1 MTDVTGKGG
10 LSATAIGGIAA
21 VVVVLG
27 GVIFLQWGGPSEQ
40 KEELRSAA
48 GKRDGAVISPSASP
62 DGALGVPVPANET
75 PVAQSPAVDA
85 ETDSAEAAVPAGD
98 VDAAELPGGDT
109 SAQAAA
115 DEAEGEDAAPTL
127 GAPQMDLA
135 RFETDGSGM
144 VAGRAAPGAV
154 VSLLLDGVVVE
165 QLTVPSDGSFVLFT
179 TVAPS
184 ARPQVI
190 SLEAALGKAVLPS
203 DAQFILAPV
212 EPVVVAETQL
222 AEGQVAEEAATDEQ
236 ASGVQT
242 TGEQTTGEQV
252 TGEQVTGQPAADV
265 ASGAAPEG
273 DRPAVDP
280 ADADTKLSGAQA
292 ASDSDIA
299 VAVAALAE
307 AAQEAADAPDLPTAQ
322 ASEAGSA
329 SEEPAVAAPAADG
342 SDVTQGETVTASND
356 TLVLETQVE
365 AATDESGDEAQDA
378 APAQVSEA
386 GAAQSDEAP
395 AAVTATAPV
404 TAPEQR
410 AVLRSDASG
419 VTLVQ
424 PPTPTLA
431 EAPETVALDTISY
444 DAEGAVVLS
453 GRVRSDAVVRAYLD
467 NAAVAD
473 LPVDEEGRWSGVLPD
488 VAPGIYA
495 LRLDALDG
503 EGKVLSRLETPFKRE
518 APEVLQPSLEATAT
532 DATSPDAAPTGAKPL
547 VRLVTVQ
554 EGDTLWAI
562 SRERY
567 GDGLLY
573 VRVFDANREAIR
585 DPDLIYPGQVFS
597 VPVQ

>member
-10 LSATAIGGIAA
+10 LSATAIGGVAA

-27 GVIFLQWGGPSEQ
+27 GVIFLQWGASEQ
-40 KEELRSAA
+40 TEAPRSTA
-48 GKRDGAVISPSASP
+48 GTGDSAVISPSASS
-62 DGALGVPVPANET
+62 DGAGAVPVPANEV
-75 PVAQSPAVDA
+75 PVAQTPAVTA
-85 ETDSAEAAVPAGD
+85 EADSA
-98 VDAAELPGGDT
+98 DAAAPDGEGIAEDVVSGDA
-109 SAQAAA
+109 SAQAVT
-115 DEAEGEDAAPTL
+115 DAGDDKDVAL
-127 GAPQMDLA
+127 ALNAPQMDLA

-144 VAGRAAPGAV
+144 VAGRATPGAV

-165 QLTVPSDGSFVLFT
+165 RLTVPSDGSFVLFT

-184 ARPQVI
+184 TRPQVI
-190 SLEAALGKAVLPS
+190 SLEAALGEAVLPS

-212 EPVVVAETQL
+212 VPVAPVEVAEAPVT
-222 AEGQVAEEAATDEQ
+222 ERQVADEAAAGAQATDL
-236 ASGVQT
+236 AS
-242 TGEQTTGEQV
+242 
-252 TGEQVTGQPAADV
+252 AA
-265 ASGAAPEG
+265 ASEG
-273 DRPAVDP
+273 DRPAVGT
-280 ADADTKLSGAQA
+280 ADADTKLS
-292 ASDSDIA
+292 
-299 VAVAALAE
+299 E
-307 AAQEAADAPDLPTAQ
+307 AQEPRGSDVAADAPDQAIAQTDVADSDAEGTAVVTAAGG
-322 ASEAGSA
+322 ASEVPQ
-329 SEEPAVAAPAADG
+329 E
-342 SDVTQGETVTASND
+342 ETVTAGND
-356 TLVLETQVE
+356 IPAAETQAVP
-365 AATDESGDEAQDA
+365 ATDDNRDEAQEAAAVQGAKGDA
-378 APAQVSEA
+378 AR
-386 GAAQSDEAP
+386 SDDIA
-395 AAVTATAPV
+395 ATAPE
-404 TAPEQR
+404 TATEAAPEQR

-424 PPTPTLA
+424 PPTPSLA

-495 LRLDALDG
+495 LRLDALDTD
-503 EGKVLSRLETPFKRE
+503 GKVLSRLETPFKRE
-518 APEVLQPSLEATAT
+518 APEVLQPPVEAAATGTTA
-532 DATSPDAAPTGAKPL
+532 PDAAPTGAKPL

-573 VRVFDANREAIR
+573 VRVFDANRQAIR

>member
-48 GKRDGAVISPSASP
+48 GKGDGAVISPSAGP
-62 DGALGVPVPANET
+62 DGALGVPVPANEP

-109 SAQAAA
+109 SAQAA

-144 VAGRAAPGAV
+144 VAGRATPGAV
-154 VSLLLDGVVVE
+154 VSLLLDGNVVE

-190 SLEAALGKAVLPS
+190 SLEAALGEAVLPS

-212 EPVVVAETQL
+212 APVVVAETQL
-222 AEGQVAEEAATDEQ
+222 AEGQVTKEAATDEQ
-236 ASGVQT
+236 ASGEQT
-242 TGEQTTGEQV
+242 TGEQT

-265 ASGAAPEG
+265 ASAAAPEG
-273 DRPAVDP
+273 DRPAVDT
-280 ADADTKLSGAQA
+280 ADADTKLSGVQA
-292 ASDSDIA
+292 ASDSDTA

-329 SEEPAVAAPAADG
+329 SEEPAVAATAGDG

-356 TLVLETQVE
+356 TQVLETQVA
-365 AATDESGDEAQDA
+365 AATGESGDEAQDA

-386 GAAQSDEAP
+386 GAAQSDETP
-395 AAVTATAPV
+395 AAATAPE

-495 LRLDALDG
+495 LRLDALDT

>member
-27 GVIFLQWGGPSEQ
+27 GVIFLQWGGPSAQ

-48 GKRDGAVISPSASP
+48 GKGDGAVISPSADP
-62 DGALGVPVPANET
+62 DGALGVPVPANVT

-115 DEAEGEDAAPTL
+115 DEAAGEDAAPTL

-144 VAGRAAPGAV
+144 VAGRATPGAV
-154 VSLLLDGVVVE
+154 VSLLLDGNVVE

-190 SLEAALGKAVLPS
+190 SLEAALGEAVLPS

-212 EPVVVAETQL
+212 APVVVAETQL
-222 AEGQVAEEAATDEQ
+222 AEGQVADEAATDEQ
-236 ASGVQT
+236 ASGEQT

-265 ASGAAPEG
+265 ASAAAPEG
-273 DRPAVDP
+273 DRPAVDT
-280 ADADTKLSGAQA
+280 ADADTKQSGAQA
-292 ASDSDIA
+292 ASDSDTALA
-299 VAVAALAE
+299 VAPLAE

-329 SEEPAVAAPAADG
+329 SEEPAVAATAGDG

-356 TLVLETQVE
+356 TQVLETQVA

-386 GAAQSDEAP
+386 GAAQSDETP
-395 AAVTATAPV
+395 AAATAPE

-431 EAPETVALDTISY
+431 DAPETVALDTISY

-518 APEVLQPSLEATAT
+518 APEVLQPSLEATAI

>member
-27 GVIFLQWGGPSEQ
+27 GVIFLQWGGPSAQ

-48 GKRDGAVISPSASP
+48 GKGDGAVISPSADP
-62 DGALGVPVPANET
+62 DGALGVPVPANVT

-109 SAQAAA
+109 SAQAVA
-115 DEAEGEDAAPTL
+115 DEAAGEDAAPTL

-144 VAGRAAPGAV
+144 VAGRATPGAV
-154 VSLLLDGVVVE
+154 VSLLLDGNVVE

-190 SLEAALGKAVLPS
+190 SLEAALGETVLPS

-212 EPVVVAETQL
+212 APVVVAETQL
-222 AEGQVAEEAATDEQ
+222 AEGQLTEEAATDEQ
-236 ASGVQT
+236 ASG
-242 TGEQTTGEQV
+242 EQT

-265 ASGAAPEG
+265 ASAAAPEG
-273 DRPAVDP
+273 DRPAVDT

-292 ASDSDIA
+292 ASDSDTA

-329 SEEPAVAAPAADG
+329 SEEPAVAATAADG

-356 TLVLETQVE
+356 TQVLETQVA
-365 AATDESGDEAQDA
+365 AATGESGDEAQDA
-378 APAQVSEA
+378 APVQVSEA
-386 GAAQSDEAP
+386 AAAQSDETP
-395 AAVTATAPV
+395 AAVTATAPE

-495 LRLDALDG
+495 LRLDALDT

>member
-27 GVIFLQWGGPSEQ
+27 GVIFLQWGGPSAQ

-48 GKRDGAVISPSASP
+48 GKGDGAVISPSAGS
-62 DGALGVPVPANET
+62 DGALGVPVPATET

-109 SAQAAA
+109 SAQAVA
-115 DEAEGEDAAPTL
+115 DEAAGEDAAPTL

-144 VAGRAAPGAV
+144 VAGRATPGAV

-179 TVAPS
+179 RVAPS

-190 SLEAALGKAVLPS
+190 SLEAALGEAVLPS

-212 EPVVVAETQL
+212 APVVVAETQL

-236 ASGVQT
+236 ASG
-242 TGEQTTGEQV
+242 EQTTGEP
-252 TGEQVTGQPAADV
+252 VTGQPAADV
-265 ASGAAPEG
+265 ASAAAPEG
-273 DRPAVDP
+273 DRPAVDT

-292 ASDSDIA
+292 ASDSDTA
-299 VAVAALAE
+299 LAVAALAE
-307 AAQEAADAPDLPTAQ
+307 AAQEAADTTDLPTAQ

-329 SEEPAVAAPAADG
+329 SEEPVVAATAADG

-356 TLVLETQVE
+356 TQVLETQVA
-365 AATDESGDEAQDA
+365 AATGESGDEAQDA

-386 GAAQSDEAP
+386 GAAQSDETP
-395 AAVTATAPV
+395 AAVTATAPE

-495 LRLDALDG
+495 LRLDALDT

-532 DATSPDAAPTGAKPL
+532 DATSPDAAPTGTKPL

>member
-48 GKRDGAVISPSASP
+48 GKGDGAVISPSAGP

-144 VAGRAAPGAV
+144 VAGRATPGAV
-154 VSLLLDGVVVE
+154 VSLLLDGNVVE

-179 TVAPS
+179 RVAPS

-190 SLEAALGKAVLPS
+190 SLEAALGEAVLPS

-212 EPVVVAETQL
+212 APVVVAETQL

-236 ASGVQT
+236 ASG
-242 TGEQTTGEQV
+242 EQTTGEP
-252 TGEQVTGQPAADV
+252 VTGQPAADV
-265 ASGAAPEG
+265 ASAAAPEG
-273 DRPAVDP
+273 DRPAVDT

-292 ASDSDIA
+292 ASDSDTA

-329 SEEPAVAAPAADG
+329 SEEPAVAATAGDG

-356 TLVLETQVE
+356 TQVLETQVA
-365 AATDESGDEAQDA
+365 AATGESGDEAQDS

-386 GAAQSDEAP
+386 GAAQSDETP
-395 AAVTATAPV
+395 AAATAPE
-404 TAPEQR
+404 TAQEQR

-495 LRLDALDG
+495 LRLDALDT

>member
-27 GVIFLQWGGPSEQ
+27 GVIFLQWGGPSAQ

-48 GKRDGAVISPSASP
+48 GKGDGAVISPSAGP
-62 DGALGVPVPANET
+62 DGALGVPVPANEP

-115 DEAEGEDAAPTL
+115 DEAAGEDAAPTL

-144 VAGRAAPGAV
+144 VAGRATPGAV

-165 QLTVPSDGSFVLFT
+165 QLTVPSNGSFVLFT

-190 SLEAALGKAVLPS
+190 SLEAALGETVLPS

-212 EPVVVAETQL
+212 APVVVAETQL
-222 AEGQVAEEAATDEQ
+222 AEEAATDEQ
-236 ASGVQT
+236 ASG
-242 TGEQTTGEQV
+242 EQTTGEP
-252 TGEQVTGQPAADV
+252 VTGQPAADV
-265 ASGAAPEG
+265 ASAAAPEG
-273 DRPAVDP
+273 DRPAVDT

-292 ASDSDIA
+292 ASDSDTA
-299 VAVAALAE
+299 VAVAPLAE

-329 SEEPAVAAPAADG
+329 SEEPAVAATAGDG

-356 TLVLETQVE
+356 TQVLETQVA

-386 GAAQSDEAP
+386 GAAQSDETP
-395 AAVTATAPV
+395 AAATAPE

-431 EAPETVALDTISY
+431 DAPETVALDTISY

-495 LRLDALDG
+495 LRLDALDT

-518 APEVLQPSLEATAT
+518 APEVLQPSLETTAT

>member
-27 GVIFLQWGGPSEQ
+27 GVIFLQWGGPSAQ

-48 GKRDGAVISPSASP
+48 GKGDGAVISPSASF

-144 VAGRAAPGAV
+144 VAGRATPGAV
-154 VSLLLDGVVVE
+154 VSLLLDGNVVE

-190 SLEAALGKAVLPS
+190 SLEAALGEAVLPS

-212 EPVVVAETQL
+212 APVVVAETQL
-222 AEGQVAEEAATDEQ
+222 AEGQVADEAATDEQ
-236 ASGVQT
+236 ASGEQT
-242 TGEQTTGEQV
+242 TGEQT

-265 ASGAAPEG
+265 ASAAAPEG
-273 DRPAVDP
+273 DRPAVDT
-280 ADADTKLSGAQA
+280 ADTDTKLSGAQA
-292 ASDSDIA
+292 ASDSDTA

-307 AAQEAADAPDLPTAQ
+307 AAQEAADTTDLPTAQ

-329 SEEPAVAAPAADG
+329 SEKPVVAATAADG

-356 TLVLETQVE
+356 TQVLETQVA
-365 AATDESGDEAQDA
+365 AATGESGDEAQDA

-386 GAAQSDEAP
+386 GAAQSDETP
-395 AAVTATAPV
+395 AAATAPE

-495 LRLDALDG
+495 LRLDALDT

>member
-48 GKRDGAVISPSASP
+48 GKGDGAVISPSAGS
-62 DGALGVPVPANET
+62 DGALRVPVPVNET

-85 ETDSAEAAVPAGD
+85 ETDSGEAAVPAGD

-109 SAQAAA
+109 PAQAAA

-144 VAGRAAPGAV
+144 VAGRATPGAV
-154 VSLLLDGVVVE
+154 VSLLLDGNVVE

-190 SLEAALGKAVLPS
+190 SLEAALGEAVLPS

-212 EPVVVAETQL
+212 APVVVAETQL
-222 AEGQVAEEAATDEQ
+222 AEGQVADEAATDEQ
-236 ASGVQT
+236 ASG
-242 TGEQTTGEQV
+242 EQT

-265 ASGAAPEG
+265 ASAAAPEG
-273 DRPAVDP
+273 DRPAVDT
-280 ADADTKLSGAQA
+280 ADADTKLSGVQA
-292 ASDSDIA
+292 ASDSDTA

-329 SEEPAVAAPAADG
+329 SEEPAVAATAADG

-356 TLVLETQVE
+356 TQVLETQVA

-386 GAAQSDEAP
+386 GAAQSDETP
-395 AAVTATAPV
+395 AAATAPE

-532 DATSPDAAPTGAKPL
+532 DATSPDAAPTGVKPL

>member
-10 LSATAIGGIAA
+10 LSATAIGGVAA

-27 GVIFLQWGGPSEQ
+27 GVIFLQWGASEQ
-40 KEELRSAA
+40 TEAPRSTA
-48 GKRDGAVISPSASP
+48 GTGDSAVISPSASS
-62 DGALGVPVPANET
+62 DGARAVPVPANEA
-75 PVAQSPAVDA
+75 PVAQPPAVTA
-85 ETDSAEAAVPAGD
+85 ETDSADAAAPAGEGIAED
-98 VDAAELPGGDT
+98 VAGGDA
-109 SAQAAA
+109 SAQAVTDA
-115 DEAEGEDAAPTL
+115 GEDEDVAPAL
-127 GAPQMDLA
+127 NVPQMDLA

-144 VAGRAAPGAV
+144 VAGRATPGAV

-165 QLTVPSDGSFVLFT
+165 RLTVPSDGSFVLFT

-184 ARPQVI
+184 TRPQVI
-190 SLEAALGKAVLPS
+190 SLEAALGEAVLPS

-212 EPVVVAETQL
+212 AEVEVAE
-222 AEGQVAEEAATDEQ
+222 APVADGQVADQAATGAQ
-236 ASGVQT
+236 AT
-242 TGEQTTGEQV
+242 
-252 TGEQVTGQPAADV
+252 DL
-265 ASGAAPEG
+265 ASAAAPEG
-273 DRPAVDP
+273 DRPTVGT
-280 ADADTKLSGAQA
+280 ADADTKLS
-292 ASDSDIA
+292 
-299 VAVAALAE
+299 E
-307 AAQEAADAPDLPTAQ
+307 AQESRGSDVAADATDQAIAQ
-322 ASEAGSA
+322 TDVADSDA
-329 SEEPAVAAPAADG
+329 EEPAVVAAAGDA
-342 SDVTQGETVTASND
+342 SEVTQEETVTAAND
-356 TLVLETQVE
+356 IPAAETE
-365 AATDESGDEAQDA
+365 AVPATDDNRDEAQDA
-378 APAQVSEA
+378 AA
-386 GAAQSDEAP
+386 GQGAEDDAARSDDIA
-395 AAVTATAPV
+395 ATAPE
-404 TAPEQR
+404 TATEAAPEQR

-424 PPTPTLA
+424 PPTPSLA

-495 LRLDALDG
+495 LRLDALDTD
-503 EGKVLSRLETPFKRE
+503 GKVLSRLETPFKRE
-518 APEVLQPSLEATAT
+518 APEVLQPPVEAAATGTTA
-532 DATSPDAAPTGAKPL
+532 PDAAPTGAKPL

-573 VRVFDANREAIR
+573 VRVFDANRQAIR

>member
-27 GVIFLQWGGPSEQ
+27 GVIFLQWGGPSAQ

-48 GKRDGAVISPSASP
+48 GKGDGAVISPSAGS
-62 DGALGVPVPANET
+62 DGALGVPVPATET

-109 SAQAAA
+109 SAQAVA
-115 DEAEGEDAAPTL
+115 DEAAGEDAAPTL

-144 VAGRAAPGAV
+144 VAGRATPGAV

-190 SLEAALGKAVLPS
+190 SLEAALGEAVLPS

-212 EPVVVAETQL
+212 APVVVAETQL
-222 AEGQVAEEAATDEQ
+222 AEGQVTEEAATDEQ
-236 ASGVQT
+236 ASG
-242 TGEQTTGEQV
+242 EQT

-265 ASGAAPEG
+265 ASAAAPEG
-273 DRPAVDP
+273 DRPAVDT

-292 ASDSDIA
+292 ASDSDTA
-299 VAVAALAE
+299 VAVAPLAE

-329 SEEPAVAAPAADG
+329 SEEPAVAATASDG
-342 SDVTQGETVTASND
+342 SAVTQGETVTASSD
-356 TLVLETQVE
+356 TQVLETQVA

-386 GAAQSDEAP
+386 GAAQSDETP
-395 AAVTATAPV
+395 AAATAPE

-431 EAPETVALDTISY
+431 DAPETVALDTISY

>member
-48 GKRDGAVISPSASP
+48 GKGDGAVISPSASP
-62 DGALGVPVPANET
+62 DGALGVPVPANVT

-85 ETDSAEAAVPAGD
+85 EPDSAEAAVPAGD

-115 DEAEGEDAAPTL
+115 DEAAGEDAAPTL

-144 VAGRAAPGAV
+144 VAGRATPGAV
-154 VSLLLDGVVVE
+154 VSLLLDGNVVE

-190 SLEAALGKAVLPS
+190 SLEAALGEAVLPS

-212 EPVVVAETQL
+212 APVVAAETQL
-222 AEGQVAEEAATDEQ
+222 AEGQVADEAATDEQ
-236 ASGVQT
+236 AS
-242 TGEQTTGEQV
+242 GEQTTGEQV

-265 ASGAAPEG
+265 ASAAAPEG
-273 DRPAVDP
+273 DRPAVDT
-280 ADADTKLSGAQA
+280 ADTDTKLSGAQA
-292 ASDSDIA
+292 ASDSDTA
-299 VAVAALAE
+299 VAVAPLAE

-329 SEEPAVAAPAADG
+329 SEEPAVAATAADG

-356 TLVLETQVE
+356 TQVLETQVA

-386 GAAQSDEAP
+386 GAAQSDETP
-395 AAVTATAPV
+395 AAATAPE

-431 EAPETVALDTISY
+431 DAPETVALDTISY

>member
-27 GVIFLQWGGPSEQ
+27 GVIFLQWGGPSAQ

-48 GKRDGAVISPSASP
+48 GKGDGAVISPSADP

-75 PVAQSPAVDA
+75 PVAESPAVDA
-85 ETDSAEAAVPAGD
+85 ETDSAEAAAPAGD

-144 VAGRAAPGAV
+144 VAGRAMPGAV

-190 SLEAALGKAVLPS
+190 SLEAALGEAVLPS

-212 EPVVVAETQL
+212 APVVVAETQL
-222 AEGQVAEEAATDEQ
+222 AEGQVADEAATDEQ
-236 ASGVQT
+236 ASG
-242 TGEQTTGEQV
+242 EQT

-265 ASGAAPEG
+265 ASAAAPEG
-273 DRPAVDP
+273 DRPAVDT

-292 ASDSDIA
+292 ASDSDTA

-329 SEEPAVAAPAADG
+329 SEEPAVAATAADG

-356 TLVLETQVE
+356 TQVLETQVA
-365 AATDESGDEAQDA
+365 AATGESGDEAQDA

-386 GAAQSDEAP
+386 GAAQSDETP
-395 AAVTATAPV
+395 AAVTATAPE

-495 LRLDALDG
+495 LRLDALDT

>member
-48 GKRDGAVISPSASP
+48 GKGDGAVISPSAGP

-144 VAGRAAPGAV
+144 VAGRATPGAV
-154 VSLLLDGVVVE
+154 VSLLLDGNVVE

-184 ARPQVI
+184 ARPQVV
-190 SLEAALGKAVLPS
+190 SLEAALGEAVLPS
-203 DAQFILAPV
+203 DAQFILGPV
-212 EPVVVAETQL
+212 APVVVAETQL
-222 AEGQVAEEAATDEQ
+222 AEGQVADEAATDEQ
-236 ASGVQT
+236 ASG
-242 TGEQTTGEQV
+242 EQT

-265 ASGAAPEG
+265 ASAAAPEG
-273 DRPAVDP
+273 DRPAVDT

-292 ASDSDIA
+292 ASDSATA

-307 AAQEAADAPDLPTAQ
+307 AAQEAANAPELPTAQ

-329 SEEPAVAAPAADG
+329 SEEPAVAATASDG
-342 SDVTQGETVTASND
+342 SAVTQGETVTASND
-356 TLVLETQVE
+356 TQVLETQVA
-365 AATDESGDEAQDA
+365 AATGESSDEAQDA
-378 APAQVSEA
+378 AAAQVSEA
-386 GAAQSDEAP
+386 GAAQSDETP
-395 AAVTATAPV
+395 AAVTATAPE

-419 VTLVQ
+419 VTLVR

-431 EAPETVALDTISY
+431 DAPETVALDTISY

-495 LRLDALDG
+495 LRLDALDT

-518 APEVLQPSLEATAT
+518 APEVLQPSLEAAAT
-532 DATSPDAAPTGAKPL
+532 DAAAPDAAPTGAKPL

>member
-48 GKRDGAVISPSASP
+48 GKGDGAVISPSAGP

-98 VDAAELPGGDT
+98 VDVAELPGGDT
-109 SAQAAA
+109 SAQAVA
-115 DEAEGEDAAPTL
+115 DEAAGEDAAPTL

-144 VAGRAAPGAV
+144 VAGRATPGAV

-179 TVAPS
+179 RVAPS

-190 SLEAALGKAVLPS
+190 SLEAALGEAVLPS

-212 EPVVVAETQL
+212 APVVVAETQL

-236 ASGVQT
+236 ASG
-242 TGEQTTGEQV
+242 EQT

-265 ASGAAPEG
+265 ASAAAPEG
-273 DRPAVDP
+273 DRPAVDT
-280 ADADTKLSGAQA
+280 ADADTKLSGVQA
-292 ASDSDIA
+292 ASDSDTA

-329 SEEPAVAAPAADG
+329 SEEPAVAATAGDG

-356 TLVLETQVE
+356 TQVLETQVA
-365 AATDESGDEAQDA
+365 AATGESGDEAQDA

-386 GAAQSDEAP
+386 GAAQSDETP
-395 AAVTATAPV
+395 AAATAPE

-495 LRLDALDG
+495 LRLDALDT

>member
-27 GVIFLQWGGPSEQ
+27 GVIFLQWGGPSAQ

-48 GKRDGAVISPSASP
+48 GKGDGAVISPSAGP

-109 SAQAAA
+109 SAQAVA
-115 DEAEGEDAAPTL
+115 DEAAGEDAAPTL

-144 VAGRAAPGAV
+144 VAGRATPGAV

-190 SLEAALGKAVLPS
+190 SLEAALGEAVLPS

-212 EPVVVAETQL
+212 APVVVAETQL
-222 AEGQVAEEAATDEQ
+222 AEGQVADEAATDEQ
-236 ASGVQT
+236 AS
-242 TGEQTTGEQV
+242 GEQTTGEQV

-265 ASGAAPEG
+265 ASAAAPEG
-273 DRPAVDP
+273 DRPAVDT
-280 ADADTKLSGAQA
+280 ADADTKQSGAQA
-292 ASDSDIA
+292 ASDSDTA
-299 VAVAALAE
+299 VAVTALAE

-329 SEEPAVAAPAADG
+329 SEEPAVAATAADG

-356 TLVLETQVE
+356 TQVLETQVA
-365 AATDESGDEAQDA
+365 AATGESGDEAQDA

-386 GAAQSDEAP
+386 GAAQSDETP
-395 AAVTATAPV
+395 AAATAPE

-431 EAPETVALDTISY
+431 DAPETVALDTISY

-495 LRLDALDG
+495 LRLDALDT

>member
-10 LSATAIGGIAA
+10 LSATAIGGAAA

-27 GVIFLQWGGPSEQ
+27 GVIFLQWGASEQ
-40 KEELRSAA
+40 TEAPRSTA
-48 GKRDGAVISPSASP
+48 GTGDSAVISPSASS
-62 DGALGVPVPANET
+62 DGARAVLVPAEEA
-75 PVAQSPAVDA
+75 PVVQTPAV
-85 ETDSAEAAVPAGD
+85 TAEADSTDATAPAGE
-98 VDAAELPGGDT
+98 DAAEDVADGDT
-109 SAQAAA
+109 SAQAAT
-115 DEAEGEDAAPTL
+115 DASQDKDDGL
-127 GAPQMDLA
+127 SLSAPQMDLA

-144 VAGRAAPGAV
+144 VAGRATPGAV

-165 QLTVPSDGSFVLFT
+165 RLTVPSDGSFVLFT

-184 ARPQVI
+184 TRPQVL
-190 SLEAALGKAVLPS
+190 SLEAVLGEAVLPS

-212 EPVVVAETQL
+212 AQVEVAEAPI
-222 AEGQVAEEAATDEQ
+222 AEKQVADEAVTSEQ
-236 ASGVQT
+236 A
-242 TGEQTTGEQV
+242 TGEQ
-252 TGEQVTGQPAADV
+252 AADAASAV
-265 ASGAAPEG
+265 ALEG
-273 DRPAVDP
+273 DRPAGGT
-280 ADADTKLSGAQA
+280 ADTDIKLSGTQE
-292 ASDSDIA
+292 ASDGDIA
-299 VAVAALAE
+299 VASPKLAE
-307 AAQEAADAPDLPTAQ
+307 AVEAAADAPTLPTVEVGE
-322 ASEAGSA
+322 ASSKTDD
-329 SEEPAVAAPAADG
+329 PAVAAAAGDA
-342 SDVTQGETVTASND
+342 SDVTLDETVTAADN
-356 TLVLETQVE
+356 TPAAETQAVS
-365 AATDESGDEAQDA
+365 AGDDSRDEAQDVGPVQVA
-378 APAQVSEA
+378 EVDEPQSDKTPETGKAPDDAPA
-386 GAAQSDEAP
+386 
-395 AAVTATAPV
+395 
-404 TAPEQR
+404 QR

-424 PPTPTLA
+424 PPTPSLA
-431 EAPETVALDTISY
+431 EAPEAVALDTISY

-473 LPVDEEGRWSGVLPD
+473 LPVDEEGRWSGILPD

-518 APEVLQPSLEATAT
+518 APEVLQPPVETAAT
-532 DATSPDAAPTGAKPL
+532 DPATPDAAPTGAKPL

-573 VRVFDANREAIR
+573 VRVFDANRQAIR

>member
-10 LSATAIGGIAA
+10 LSATAIGGVAA

-27 GVIFLQWGGPSEQ
+27 GVIFLQWGASEQ
-40 KEELRSAA
+40 TEAPRSAA
-48 GKRDGAVISPSASP
+48 GTGDSAVISPSASS
-62 DGALGVPVPANET
+62 DGAGAVPVPANEA
-75 PVAQSPAVDA
+75 PVAQTPAVTA
-85 ETDSAEAAVPAGD
+85 ETDSADAAAPAGEDIAED
-98 VDAAELPGGDT
+98 VASGDA
-109 SAQAAA
+109 SAQAVTDAGE
-115 DEAEGEDAAPTL
+115 DEDAAL
-127 GAPQMDLA
+127 ALNAPQMDLA

-144 VAGRAAPGAV
+144 VAGRATPGAV

-165 QLTVPSDGSFVLFT
+165 RLTVPSDGSFVLFT
-179 TVAPS
+179 TVALS
-184 ARPQVI
+184 TRPQVI
-190 SLEAALGKAVLPS
+190 SLEAALGEAVLPS

-212 EPVVVAETQL
+212 AEVEVAE
-222 AEGQVAEEAATDEQ
+222 APVADGQVADQAATGAQ
-236 ASGVQT
+236 AT
-242 TGEQTTGEQV
+242 
-252 TGEQVTGQPAADV
+252 DL
-265 ASGAAPEG
+265 ASAAAPEG
-273 DRPAVDP
+273 DCPTVGT
-280 ADADTKLSGAQA
+280 ADADTKLS
-292 ASDSDIA
+292 
-299 VAVAALAE
+299 E
-307 AAQEAADAPDLPTAQ
+307 AQESRGSDVAADATDQAIAQ
-322 ASEAGSA
+322 TDVADSDA
-329 SEEPAVAAPAADG
+329 EEPAVVAAAGDA
-342 SDVTQGETVTASND
+342 SEVTQEETVTAAND
-356 TLVLETQVE
+356 IPAAETE
-365 AATDESGDEAQDA
+365 AVPATDDNRDEAQDA
-378 APAQVSEA
+378 AA
-386 GAAQSDEAP
+386 GQGAEDDAARSDDIA
-395 AAVTATAPV
+395 ATAPE
-404 TAPEQR
+404 TATEAAPEQR

-424 PPTPTLA
+424 PPTPSLA

-495 LRLDALDG
+495 LRLDALDTD
-503 EGKVLSRLETPFKRE
+503 GKVLSRLETPFKRE
-518 APEVLQPSLEATAT
+518 APEVLQPPVEAAATGTTA
-532 DATSPDAAPTGAKPL
+532 PDAAPTGAKPL

-573 VRVFDANREAIR
+573 VRVFDANRQAIR

>member
-27 GVIFLQWGGPSEQ
+27 GVIFLQWGGPSAQ

-48 GKRDGAVISPSASP
+48 GKGDGAVISPSAGS
-62 DGALGVPVPANET
+62 DGALGVSVPANVT

-85 ETDSAEAAVPAGD
+85 ETDSGEAAVPAGD
-98 VDAAELPGGDT
+98 VDVAELPGGDT
-109 SAQAAA
+109 PAQAAA
-115 DEAEGEDAAPTL
+115 DEDAGEDAAPTL

-144 VAGRAAPGAV
+144 VAGRATPGAV

-190 SLEAALGKAVLPS
+190 SLEAALGEAVLPS

-212 EPVVVAETQL
+212 APVVVAETQL

-236 ASGVQT
+236 ASG
-242 TGEQTTGEQV
+242 EQT

-265 ASGAAPEG
+265 ASAAAPEG
-273 DRPAVDP
+273 DRPAADT

-292 ASDSDIA
+292 ASDSDTA

-329 SEEPAVAAPAADG
+329 SEEPAVAATAADG

-356 TLVLETQVE
+356 TQVLETQVA
-365 AATDESGDEAQDA
+365 AATGESGDEAQDA

-386 GAAQSDEAP
+386 GAAQSDETP
-395 AAVTATAPV
+395 AAATAPE

>member
-10 LSATAIGGIAA
+10 LSATAIGGVAA

-27 GVIFLQWGGPSEQ
+27 GVIFLQWGASEQ
-40 KEELRSAA
+40 TEAPRSTA
-48 GKRDGAVISPSASP
+48 GTGDSAVISPSASS
-62 DGALGVPVPANET
+62 DGARAVPVPANEA
-75 PVAQSPAVDA
+75 PVAQTPAVTA
-85 ETDSAEAAVPAGD
+85 EADSAGAAAPAGEGIAED
-98 VDAAELPGGDT
+98 VAGGDT
-109 SAQAAA
+109 SAQAVTDA
-115 DEAEGEDAAPTL
+115 GEDEDVALAL
-127 GAPQMDLA
+127 NAPQMDLA

-144 VAGRAAPGAV
+144 VAGRATPGAV

-165 QLTVPSDGSFVLFT
+165 RLTVPSDGSFVLFT

-184 ARPQVI
+184 TRPQVI
-190 SLEAALGKAVLPS
+190 SLEAALGEAVLPS

-212 EPVVVAETQL
+212 AEVEVAE
-222 AEGQVAEEAATDEQ
+222 APVADGQVADQAATGAQ
-236 ASGVQT
+236 AT
-242 TGEQTTGEQV
+242 
-252 TGEQVTGQPAADV
+252 DL
-265 ASGAAPEG
+265 ASAAAPEG
-273 DRPAVDP
+273 DRPTVGT
-280 ADADTKLSGAQA
+280 ADADTKLS
-292 ASDSDIA
+292 
-299 VAVAALAE
+299 E
-307 AAQEAADAPDLPTAQ
+307 AQESRGSDVAADATDQAIAQ
-322 ASEAGSA
+322 TDVADSDA
-329 SEEPAVAAPAADG
+329 EEPAVVAAAGDA
-342 SDVTQGETVTASND
+342 SEVTQEETVTAAND
-356 TLVLETQVE
+356 IPAAETE
-365 AATDESGDEAQDA
+365 AVPATDDNRDEAQDA
-378 APAQVSEA
+378 AA
-386 GAAQSDEAP
+386 GQGAEDDAARSDDIA
-395 AAVTATAPV
+395 ATAPE
-404 TAPEQR
+404 TATEAAPEQR

-424 PPTPTLA
+424 PPTPSLA

-495 LRLDALDG
+495 LRLDALDTD
-503 EGKVLSRLETPFKRE
+503 GKVLSRLETPFKRE
-518 APEVLQPSLEATAT
+518 APEVLQPPVEAAATGTTA
-532 DATSPDAAPTGAKPL
+532 PDAAPTGAKPL

-573 VRVFDANREAIR
+573 VRVFDANRQAIR

>member
-48 GKRDGAVISPSASP
+48 GKGDGAVISPSADP
-62 DGALGVPVPANET
+62 DGALGVPVPANEP

-85 ETDSAEAAVPAGD
+85 ETDSAEAAAPAGD

-109 SAQAAA
+109 SAQAVT
-115 DEAEGEDAAPTL
+115 DEAAGEDAAPTL

-144 VAGRAAPGAV
+144 VAGRATPGAV
-154 VSLLLDGVVVE
+154 VSLLLDGNVVE
-165 QLTVPSDGSFVLFT
+165 QLTVPSDGRFVLFT

-184 ARPQVI
+184 AGPQVI
-190 SLEAALGKAVLPS
+190 SLEAALGEAVLPS

-212 EPVVVAETQL
+212 APVVVAETQL
-222 AEGQVAEEAATDEQ
+222 AEGQVADEAATDEQ
-236 ASGVQT
+236 ASG
-242 TGEQTTGEQV
+242 EHTTGEQV

-265 ASGAAPEG
+265 ASAAAPEG
-273 DRPAVDP
+273 DRPAVDT

-292 ASDSDIA
+292 ASDSDTA
-299 VAVAALAE
+299 VAVAPLAE
-307 AAQEAADAPDLPTAQ
+307 AAQEAAEAPDLPTAQ

-329 SEEPAVAAPAADG
+329 SEEPAVAATAADG
-342 SDVTQGETVTASND
+342 SDVTQGETATASND
-356 TLVLETQVE
+356 TQVLETQVA
-365 AATDESGDEAQDA
+365 AATGESGDEAQDA

-386 GAAQSDEAP
+386 GAAQSDETP

-431 EAPETVALDTISY
+431 DAPETVALDTISY

-495 LRLDALDG
+495 LRLDALDT

>member
-48 GKRDGAVISPSASP
+48 GKGDGAVISPSADP
-62 DGALGVPVPANET
+62 DGALGVPVPANVT

-109 SAQAAA
+109 SAQAVA
-115 DEAEGEDAAPTL
+115 DEAAGEDAAPTL

-144 VAGRAAPGAV
+144 VAGRATPGAV

-190 SLEAALGKAVLPS
+190 SLEAALGEAVLPS

-212 EPVVVAETQL
+212 APVVVAETQL

-236 ASGVQT
+236 ASGEQV
-242 TGEQTTGEQV
+242 TGEQVTGEQV

-265 ASGAAPEG
+265 ASAAAPEG
-273 DRPAVDP
+273 DRPAVDT
-280 ADADTKLSGAQA
+280 ADTDTKLSGAQA
-292 ASDSDIA
+292 ASDSDTA

-307 AAQEAADAPDLPTAQ
+307 AAQEAADTTDLPTAQ

-329 SEEPAVAAPAADG
+329 SEEPAVAATAADG

-356 TLVLETQVE
+356 TQVPETQVA
-365 AATDESGDEAQDA
+365 AATGESGDEAQDA

-386 GAAQSDEAP
+386 GAAQSDETP
-395 AAVTATAPV
+395 AAVTATAPE

-431 EAPETVALDTISY
+431 DAPETVALDTISY

-495 LRLDALDG
+495 LRLDALDT

-532 DATSPDAAPTGAKPL
+532 DARLPDAAPTGAKPL

>member
-48 GKRDGAVISPSASP
+48 GKGDGAVISPSAGS

-144 VAGRAAPGAV
+144 VAGRATPGAV

-190 SLEAALGKAVLPS
+190 ALEAALGETVLPS

-212 EPVVVAETQL
+212 APVVVAETQL
-222 AEGQVAEEAATDEQ
+222 AEGQVAEGQVAEEAATDEQ
-236 ASGVQT
+236 ASG
-242 TGEQTTGEQV
+242 EQTTGEQV
-252 TGEQVTGQPAADV
+252 IGEQVTGQPAADV
-265 ASGAAPEG
+265 ASAAAPEG
-273 DRPAVDP
+273 DRPAVDT

-292 ASDSDIA
+292 ASDSDTA

-307 AAQEAADAPDLPTAQ
+307 AAQEAAEAPDLPTAQ

-329 SEEPAVAAPAADG
+329 SEEPAVAATAADG

-356 TLVLETQVE
+356 TQVLETQVA
-365 AATDESGDEAQDA
+365 AATGESGDEAQDA
-378 APAQVSEA
+378 APAQVSET
-386 GAAQSDEAP
+386 GAAQSDETP
-395 AAVTATAPV
+395 AAATAPE

-431 EAPETVALDTISY
+431 DAPETVALDTISY

-495 LRLDALDG
+495 LRLDALDS

>member
-1 MTDVTGKGG
+1 M
-10 LSATAIGGIAA
+10 
-21 VVVVLG
+21 
-27 GVIFLQWGGPSEQ
+27 
-40 KEELRSAA
+40 
-48 GKRDGAVISPSASP
+48 
-62 DGALGVPVPANET
+62 
-75 PVAQSPAVDA
+75 
-85 ETDSAEAAVPAGD
+85 
-98 VDAAELPGGDT
+98 
-109 SAQAAA
+109 
-115 DEAEGEDAAPTL
+115 
-127 GAPQMDLA
+127 
-135 RFETDGSGM
+135 
-144 VAGRAAPGAV
+144 
-154 VSLLLDGVVVE
+154 
-165 QLTVPSDGSFVLFT
+165 
-179 TVAPS
+179 
-184 ARPQVI
+184 
-190 SLEAALGKAVLPS
+190 
-203 DAQFILAPV
+203 
-212 EPVVVAETQL
+212 AETQL
-222 AEGQVAEEAATDEQ
+222 AEGQVAEETATDEQ
-236 ASGVQT
+236 ASGEQT
-242 TGEQTTGEQV
+242 TGEQT

-265 ASGAAPEG
+265 ASAAAPEG
-273 DRPAVDP
+273 DRPAVDT

-292 ASDSDIA
+292 ASDNDTA
-299 VAVAALAE
+299 VAVAPLAE

-329 SEEPAVAAPAADG
+329 SEEPAVAATAGDG

-356 TLVLETQVE
+356 TQVLETQVA
-365 AATDESGDEAQDA
+365 AATGESGDEAQDA
-378 APAQVSEA
+378 APAQASEA
-386 GAAQSDEAP
+386 GAAQSDETP
-395 AAVTATAPV
+395 AAVTATAPE

-431 EAPETVALDTISY
+431 DAPETVALDTISY

-495 LRLDALDG
+495 LRLDALDT

>member
-27 GVIFLQWGGPSEQ
+27 GVIFLQWGGPSAQ

-48 GKRDGAVISPSASP
+48 GKGDGAVISPSAGS
-62 DGALGVPVPANET
+62 DGALGVPVPVNET
-75 PVAQSPAVDA
+75 PVAESPAVDA

-98 VDAAELPGGDT
+98 VDVAELPGGDT
-109 SAQAAA
+109 SAQAVA
-115 DEAEGEDAAPTL
+115 DEAAGEDAAPTL

-144 VAGRAAPGAV
+144 VAGRATPGAV

-190 SLEAALGKAVLPS
+190 SLEAALGEAVLPS

-212 EPVVVAETQL
+212 APAVVAETQL
-222 AEGQVAEEAATDEQ
+222 AEGQVAEETATDEQ
-236 ASGVQT
+236 ASGEQT
-242 TGEQTTGEQV
+242 TGEQT

-265 ASGAAPEG
+265 ASAAAPEG
-273 DRPAVDP
+273 DRPAVDT

-292 ASDSDIA
+292 ASDNDTA
-299 VAVAALAE
+299 VAVAPLAE

-329 SEEPAVAAPAADG
+329 SEEPAVAATAGDG

-356 TLVLETQVE
+356 TQVLETQVA
-365 AATDESGDEAQDA
+365 AATGESGDEAQDA
-378 APAQVSEA
+378 APAQASEA
-386 GAAQSDEAP
+386 GAAQSDETP
-395 AAVTATAPV
+395 AAVTATAPE

-431 EAPETVALDTISY
+431 DAPETVALDTISY

-495 LRLDALDG
+495 LRLDALDT

>member
-48 GKRDGAVISPSASP
+48 GKGDGAVISPSADP

-85 ETDSAEAAVPAGD
+85 ETDSAEAAAPAGD

-144 VAGRAAPGAV
+144 VAGRATPGAV

-190 SLEAALGKAVLPS
+190 SLEAALGETVLPS

-212 EPVVVAETQL
+212 APVVVAETQL
-222 AEGQVAEEAATDEQ
+222 AEGQVADEAATDEQ
-236 ASGVQT
+236 ASGEQT

-265 ASGAAPEG
+265 ASAAAPEG
-273 DRPAVDP
+273 DRPAVDT
-280 ADADTKLSGAQA
+280 ADADTKQSGAQA
-292 ASDSDIA
+292 ASDSDTA
-299 VAVAALAE
+299 VAVTALAE
-307 AAQEAADAPDLPTAQ
+307 AAQEAADTTDLPTAQ

-329 SEEPAVAAPAADG
+329 SEEPAVAATAADG

-356 TLVLETQVE
+356 TQVLETQVA
-365 AATDESGDEAQDA
+365 AATGESGDEAQDA

-386 GAAQSDEAP
+386 GAAQSDETP
-395 AAVTATAPV
+395 AAVTAPV

-431 EAPETVALDTISY
+431 DAPETVALDTISY

>member
-27 GVIFLQWGGPSEQ
+27 GVIFLQWGGPSAQ

-48 GKRDGAVISPSASP
+48 GKGDGAVISPSASP

-109 SAQAAA
+109 SAQAVT
-115 DEAEGEDAAPTL
+115 DEAAGEDAAPTL

-144 VAGRAAPGAV
+144 VAGRATPGAV

-190 SLEAALGKAVLPS
+190 SLEAALGEAVLPS

-212 EPVVVAETQL
+212 APVVAAETQL
-222 AEGQVAEEAATDEQ
+222 AEGQVADEAATDEQ
-236 ASGVQT
+236 ASG
-242 TGEQTTGEQV
+242 EQT

-265 ASGAAPEG
+265 ASAAAPER
-273 DRPAVDP
+273 DRPAVDT

-292 ASDSDIA
+292 ASDSDTA

-329 SEEPAVAAPAADG
+329 SEEPAVAATAADG

-356 TLVLETQVE
+356 TQVLETQVA
-365 AATDESGDEAQDA
+365 AATGESGDEAQDA

-386 GAAQSDEAP
+386 GAAQSDETP
-395 AAVTATAPV
+395 AAATAPE

-431 EAPETVALDTISY
+431 DAPETVALDTISY

-495 LRLDALDG
+495 LRLDALDT

>member
-48 GKRDGAVISPSASP
+48 GKGDGAVISPSADP

-144 VAGRAAPGAV
+144 VAGRATPGAV
-154 VSLLLDGVVVE
+154 VSLLLDGNVVE

-190 SLEAALGKAVLPS
+190 SLEAALGEAVLPS

-212 EPVVVAETQL
+212 APVVVAETQL
-222 AEGQVAEEAATDEQ
+222 AEGQVADEAATDEQ
-236 ASGVQT
+236 ASGEQT
-242 TGEQTTGEQV
+242 TGEQT

-265 ASGAAPEG
+265 ASAAAPEG
-273 DRPAVDP
+273 DRPAVDT
-280 ADADTKLSGAQA
+280 ADTDTKLSGAQA
-292 ASDSDIA
+292 ASDSDTA

-307 AAQEAADAPDLPTAQ
+307 AAQEAADTTDLPTAQ

-329 SEEPAVAAPAADG
+329 SEEPAVAATAGDG

-356 TLVLETQVE
+356 TQVLETQVA
-365 AATDESGDEAQDA
+365 AATGESGDEAQDA

-386 GAAQSDEAP
+386 GAAQSDETP
-395 AAVTATAPV
+395 AAATAPE

-431 EAPETVALDTISY
+431 DAPETVALDTISY

>member
-10 LSATAIGGIAA
+10 LSAIAIGGAAA

-27 GVIFLQWGGPSEQ
+27 GVIFLRWGASEQ
-40 KEELRSAA
+40 TEAPRSTA
-48 GKRDGAVISPSASP
+48 GTGDSAVISPSASS
-62 DGALGVPVPANET
+62 DGARAVPVPAEEA
-75 PVAQSPAVDA
+75 PVVQTPAV
-85 ETDSAEAAVPAGD
+85 TTAEAD
-98 VDAAELPGGDT
+98 STDAAAP
-109 SAQAAA
+109 A
-115 DEAEGEDAAPTL
+115 GEDAAEDVADGDTAVQAL
-127 GAPQMDLA
+127 VDSGEDEDAALALNAPQMDLA

-144 VAGRAAPGAV
+144 VAGRATPGAV

-165 QLTVPSDGSFVLFT
+165 RLTVPSDGSFVLFT

-184 ARPQVI
+184 TRPQVI
-190 SLEAALGKAVLPS
+190 SLEAALGEAVLPS

-212 EPVVVAETQL
+212 AQVEVAEAPI
-222 AEGQVAEEAATDEQ
+222 AEEQVADEAVTSEQ
-236 ASGVQT
+236 A
-242 TGEQTTGEQV
+242 
-252 TGEQVTGQPAADV
+252 TGQPAADAASAV
-265 ASGAAPEG
+265 ALEEE
-273 DRPAVDP
+273 DPAVGT
-280 ADADTKLSGAQA
+280 ADTDIKLSGTQE
-292 ASDSDIA
+292 ASDGDT
-299 VAVAALAE
+299 AVAAPKLAE
-307 AAQEAADAPDLPTAQ
+307 AVEAAADAPTLPTVEVGE
-322 ASEAGSA
+322 ASSKTDD
-329 SEEPAVAAPAADG
+329 PAVAAAAGDA
-342 SDVTQGETVTASND
+342 SDVTLDETVTASNNPPAA
-356 TLVLETQVE
+356 ETVS
-365 AATDESGDEAQDA
+365 ATDNNRDEAQDV
-378 APAQVSEA
+378 APVQVAEVDEP
-386 GAAQSDEAP
+386 QSDKTPAPEIAKAPDEAP
-395 AAVTATAPV
+395 A
-404 TAPEQR
+404 QR

-424 PPTPTLA
+424 PPTPSLA
-431 EAPETVALDTISY
+431 EAPEAVALDTISY

-473 LPVDEEGRWSGVLPD
+473 LPVDEEGRWSGILPD

-518 APEVLQPSLEATAT
+518 APEVLQPPVETAAT
-532 DATSPDAAPTGAKPL
+532 DPATPDAAPTGAKPL

-573 VRVFDANREAIR
+573 VRVFDANRQAIR

>member
-27 GVIFLQWGGPSEQ
+27 GVIFLQWGGPSAQ

-48 GKRDGAVISPSASP
+48 GKGDGAVISPSADP
-62 DGALGVPVPANET
+62 DGALGVPVPANVT

-109 SAQAAA
+109 SAQAVA
-115 DEAEGEDAAPTL
+115 DEAAGEDAAPTL

-144 VAGRAAPGAV
+144 VAGRATPGAV
-154 VSLLLDGVVVE
+154 VSLLLDGNVVE

-184 ARPQVI
+184 ARPQVV
-190 SLEAALGKAVLPS
+190 SLEAALGEAVLPS

-212 EPVVVAETQL
+212 APVVAAETQL
-222 AEGQVAEEAATDEQ
+222 AEGQVADEAATDEQ
-236 ASGVQT
+236 AS
-242 TGEQTTGEQV
+242 GEQTTGEQV

-265 ASGAAPEG
+265 ASAAAPEG
-273 DRPAVDP
+273 DRPAVDT
-280 ADADTKLSGAQA
+280 ADTDTKLSGAQA
-292 ASDSDIA
+292 ASDSDTA

-307 AAQEAADAPDLPTAQ
+307 AAQEAADTTDLPTAQ

-329 SEEPAVAAPAADG
+329 SEEPAVAATATAADG

-356 TLVLETQVE
+356 TQVPETQVA
-365 AATDESGDEAQDA
+365 AATGESGDEAQDA

-386 GAAQSDEAP
+386 GAAQSDETP

-431 EAPETVALDTISY
+431 DAPETVALDTISY

-495 LRLDALDG
+495 LRLDALDT

>member
-27 GVIFLQWGGPSEQ
+27 GVIFLQWGGPSAQ

-48 GKRDGAVISPSASP
+48 GKGDGAVISPSAGS
-62 DGALGVPVPANET
+62 DGALGVPVPVNET
-75 PVAQSPAVDA
+75 PVAESPAVDA

-98 VDAAELPGGDT
+98 VDVAELPGGDT
-109 SAQAAA
+109 SAQAVA
-115 DEAEGEDAAPTL
+115 DEAAGEDAAPTL

-144 VAGRAAPGAV
+144 VAGRATPGAV

-190 SLEAALGKAVLPS
+190 SLEAALGEAVLPS

-212 EPVVVAETQL
+212 APAVVAETQL
-222 AEGQVAEEAATDEQ
+222 AEGQVAEETATDEQ
-236 ASGVQT
+236 ASGEQT
-242 TGEQTTGEQV
+242 TGEQT

-265 ASGAAPEG
+265 ASAAAPEG
-273 DRPAVDP
+273 DRPAVDT

-292 ASDSDIA
+292 ASDNDTA
-299 VAVAALAE
+299 VAVAPLAE

-329 SEEPAVAAPAADG
+329 SEEPAVAATAGDG

-356 TLVLETQVE
+356 TQVLETQVA
-365 AATDESGDEAQDA
+365 AATGESGDEAQDA
-378 APAQVSEA
+378 APAQASEA
-386 GAAQSDEAP
+386 GAAQSDETP
-395 AAVTATAPV
+395 AAVTATAPE

-431 EAPETVALDTISY
+431 DAPETVALDTISY

>member
-48 GKRDGAVISPSASP
+48 GKGDGAVISPSAGP

-144 VAGRAAPGAV
+144 VAGRATPGAV

-184 ARPQVI
+184 PRPQVI
-190 SLEAALGKAVLPS
+190 ALEAALGEAVLPS

-212 EPVVVAETQL
+212 APVVVAETQL

-236 ASGVQT
+236 ASG
-242 TGEQTTGEQV
+242 EQT

-265 ASGAAPEG
+265 ASAAAPEG
-273 DRPAVDP
+273 DRPAADT

-292 ASDSDIA
+292 ASDSDTA
-299 VAVAALAE
+299 VAVAALAK

-329 SEEPAVAAPAADG
+329 SEEPAVAATAGDG

-356 TLVLETQVE
+356 TQVPETQVA
-365 AATDESGDEAQDA
+365 AATGESGDEAQDA

-386 GAAQSDEAP
+386 GAAQSDETP

-404 TAPEQR
+404 TASEQR

-431 EAPETVALDTISY
+431 DAPETVALDTISY

-495 LRLDALDG
+495 LRLDALDT

-518 APEVLQPSLEATAT
+518 APEVLQPSLETTAT

>member
-48 GKRDGAVISPSASP
+48 GKGDGAVISPSAGS
-62 DGALGVPVPANET
+62 DGALGVPVPANVT

-85 ETDSAEAAVPAGD
+85 ETDSGEAAVPAGD

-109 SAQAAA
+109 PAQAAA

-144 VAGRAAPGAV
+144 VAGRATPGAV
-154 VSLLLDGVVVE
+154 VSLLLDGNVVE

-179 TVAPS
+179 RVAPS

-190 SLEAALGKAVLPS
+190 SLEAALGEAVLPS

-212 EPVVVAETQL
+212 APVVVAETQL

-236 ASGVQT
+236 ASG
-242 TGEQTTGEQV
+242 EQT

-265 ASGAAPEG
+265 ASAAAPEG
-273 DRPAVDP
+273 DRPAVDT

-292 ASDSDIA
+292 ASDSDTA

-329 SEEPAVAAPAADG
+329 SEEPAVAATAADG

-356 TLVLETQVE
+356 TQVLETQVA
-365 AATDESGDEAQDA
+365 AATGESGDEAQDA

-386 GAAQSDEAP
+386 GATQSDETP
-395 AAVTATAPV
+395 AAVTAPV

-431 EAPETVALDTISY
+431 DAPETVALDTISY

>member
-27 GVIFLQWGGPSEQ
+27 GVIFLQWGGRSEQ

-48 GKRDGAVISPSASP
+48 GKGDGAVISPSAGP
-62 DGALGVPVPANET
+62 DGALGVPVPANEP
-75 PVAQSPAVDA
+75 PVAQFPAVDA

-109 SAQAAA
+109 SAQAVA
-115 DEAEGEDAAPTL
+115 DEAAGEDAAPTL

-144 VAGRAAPGAV
+144 VAGRATPGAV

-190 SLEAALGKAVLPS
+190 SLEAALGEAVLPS

-212 EPVVVAETQL
+212 APVVVAETQL

-236 ASGVQT
+236 ASG
-242 TGEQTTGEQV
+242 EQV

-265 ASGAAPEG
+265 ASAAAPEG
-273 DRPAVDP
+273 DRPAVDT

-292 ASDSDIA
+292 ASDSDTA

-356 TLVLETQVE
+356 AQVLETQVA
-365 AATDESGDEAQDA
+365 AATGESGDEAQDA

-386 GAAQSDEAP
+386 GAAQSDETP
-395 AAVTATAPV
+395 AAVTATAPE

-431 EAPETVALDTISY
+431 DAPETVALDTISY

-495 LRLDALDG
+495 LRLDALDT